1 MIRIDSLSY
10 FNAGLAGMQNNQ
22 SAIARL
28 NQQIASGERLLA
40 PKDDPIATAKVMD
53 LSNRVAVRTQFVA
66 NQDRAELT
74 LKYENTVVKEINA
87 ALNRARGLLS
97 GINAGHDAALRNT
110 HAEQLKGVFNQLLDL
125 ANTRDPAGNYIFA
138 GYNTNNP
145 TPPYANPGDGGTVL
159 SAGPPP
165 SYQGAPTLYTGTPLV
180 PAPGGTRSI
189 EVDVGRL
196 IQVNDNLDSVLRA
209 GTGPGSDVLQDLD
222 AVIFN
227 LPGAITQ
234 TQIDAFVAHL
244 DATLGRLARIEHR
257 IAGALTEIADVR
269 QTTQSLLLQERN
281 ALGEL
286 RQVDQAAAIV
296 ELQTRQTALE
306 AAGRAYARTAG
317 LSLFNFL

>member
-1 MIRIDSLSY
+1 MIRIDSLTY

-40 PKDDPIATAKVMD
+40 PKDDPIATTKVME
-53 LSNRVAVRTQFVA
+53 LSNRVAMRTQFVA

-74 LKYENTVVKEINA
+74 LKYENTVVQEVNA
-87 ALNRARGLLS
+87 ALNRARGLIS
-97 GINAGHDAALRNT
+97 GINAGHDPALRNS

-125 ANTRDPAGNYIFA
+125 ANTRDPAGNYIF
-138 GYNTNNP
+138 GGFNTGAQP
-145 TPPYANPGDGGTVL
+145 FANAGDGGTVL
-159 SAGPPP
+159 VVGPPP
-165 SYQGAPTLYTGTPLV
+165 VYEGADTTYAGTPLT
-180 PAPGGTRSI
+180 PAPGGVRSI

-196 IQVNDNLDSVLRA
+196 IQVNDNLDSVFQA
-209 GTGPGSDVLQDLD
+209 NSGANSDLLKDLD

-234 TQIDAFVAHL
+234 TQIDDFVAQL
-244 DATLGRLARIEHR
+244 DSTLSRLDRIEHR
-257 IAGALTEIADVR
+257 IAGALTELGDVR

-306 AAGRAYARTAG
+306 AAGRAYARTAN
-317 LSLFNFL
+317 LSLFSFL

>member
-40 PKDDPIATAKVMD
+40 PKDDPVATAKVME

-66 NQDRAELT
+66 NQDQAELT
-74 LKYENTVVKEINA
+74 LKYENAVVQEINA

-97 GINAGHDAALRNT
+97 GINAGHDPALRNA

-125 ANTRDPAGNYIFA
+125 ANSRDPAGNYIFA

-145 TPPYANPGDGGTVL
+145 TPPYANPGNGGLL

-165 SYQGAPTLYTGTPLV
+165 SYQGAPTSYTGTPLA

-209 GTGPGSDVLQDLD
+209 GSGPGSDVLQDLD

-234 TQIDAFVAHL
+234 TQIDAFVAAL
-244 DATLGRLARIEHR
+244 DATLSRLDRIEHR
-257 IAGALTEIADVR
+257 IAGALTELGDVR

-306 AAGRAYARTAG
+306 AAGRAYALTSN